1 MQHKKA
7 ASALWKTL
15 KVHTVYVFMYFY
27 SREHWPWTQHHGLGG
42 HLWPH
47 TVQLKK
53 VPLTTLLSLTT
64 YDCFTLLSL
73 VTGRNKGRRGIHT
86 QRSCRKLSGH
96 QVSLMILTPHLPPA
110 MNFVVLRCTSIAKL
124 NDLNRLCRAWN
135 NV

>member
-1 MQHKKA
+1 MQPKNA

-15 KVHTVYVFMYFY
+15 KVHTVCVFMYFY

-42 HLWPH
+42 HLWPY

-53 VPLTTLLSLTT
+53 VPLTTPWSLTT